1 MDTSPATEEWR
12 LIARGSDPL
21 YNIASVP
28 GKRGRWTPEEFY
40 AHGAAD
46 WQAFRRHWDHY
57 DPNRGGTC
65 LEIGCGG
72 GRLTAALA
80 PDFDHVV
87 AVDVSADMI
96 ERARAV
102 TPENVEFRQ
111 TNGAGIP
118 AEDASV
124 DAVFSV
130 HVLQHLEHRGD
141 VVNYIREARRILRP
155 GGSSLIHIMLIGS
168 KPRLRQKVRQELRVR
183 RSRRALQRG
192 DDRDT
197 VMRVRAYWLED
208 VERMFTSAGFEDVE
222 VRMVRTADYGHMC
235 WFAKA
240 PASSR
245 AARPA

>member
-1 MDTSPATEEWR
+1 M
-12 LIARGSDPL
+12 IARGSDPL

-28 GKRGRWTPEEFY
+28 GKRGRWTPEDFY

-80 PDFDHVV
+80 PDFDRVV
-87 AVDVSADMI
+87 AVDVSADMLK
-96 ERARAV
+96 RAQAV
-102 TPENVEFRQ
+102 APENVEFRQ
-111 TNGAGIP
+111 TDGSGLP

-130 HVLQHLEHRGD
+130 HVLQHLEHRDD

-155 GGSSLIHIMLIGS
+155 GGSTLIHIMLVGNKLS
-168 KPRLRQKVRQELRVR
+168 LRRRLRHELRVR
-183 RSRRALQRG
+183 RSRRALKRG
-192 DDRDT
+192 DDAET
-197 VMRVRAYWLED
+197 VMRVRFYWLED
-208 VERMFTSAGFEDVE
+208 VERMFTAAGFKDVE

-240 PASSR
+240 PELAPASSS
-245 AARPA
+245 AP